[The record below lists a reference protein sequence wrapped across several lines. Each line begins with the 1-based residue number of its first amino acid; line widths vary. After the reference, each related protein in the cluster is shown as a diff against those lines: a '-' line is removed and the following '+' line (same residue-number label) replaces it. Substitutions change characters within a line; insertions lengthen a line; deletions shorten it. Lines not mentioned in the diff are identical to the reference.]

1 MSDIFKVLLVFV
13 AMLLLLRLR
22 WNIGYVMFIASGFL
36 FILYLVPLPVI
47 FSTIKTTATDAA
59 TVKLFLALALIRLL
73 EIVLR
78 EKHVLSNMMEAS
90 KAFFKRKKGV
100 IISMPMLIGLL
111 PSLGGAYFSAP
122 MVEESTKGLNM
133 SPEEKGFI
141 NYWFR
146 HPWEYIL
153 PLYPGIL
160 LASAISKIEL
170 RDFIFA
176 NTLYALLLIITGFYF
191 GLRGVRGRFIKDQA
205 RSDADK
211 SADARLLWS
220 FLPVVLVLFLVIV
233 LKMELHYS
241 LGIVICLLFIFYR
254 VGLKDIFRYLKHGFA
269 AEVLILIS
277 GTMLFKFS
285 LENSGAVGHLS
296 RYFSESRIPVLP
308 VFFALPFVS
317 GILTGL
323 TVASVGSA
331 FPLLIS
337 MAGGAHLNQLSFA
350 FAAGYIGVLLS
361 PVHLCLILTREY
373 FKADMWGIYKK
384 IIPSGTII
392 MTGAFLEFFLM

>member
-1 MSDIFKVLLVFV
+1 MSDIFKILLVFV
-13 AMLLLLRLR
+13 TMLLLLRLK
-22 WNIGYVMFIASGFL
+22 WNIGYVMFIASGLL
-36 FILYLVPLPVI
+36 FILYLVPVPVI
-47 FSTIKTTATDAA
+47 FSTIMTTATDAT

-90 KAFFKRKKGV
+90 KRLLKRKKGV

-160 LASAISKIEL
+160 LASAISRIEL
-170 RDFIFA
+170 RNFIFA
-176 NTLYALLLIITGFYF
+176 NTLYALTLIITGFHF
-191 GLRGVRGRFIKDQA
+191 GLRGVRGKFMKDPA
-205 RSDADK
+205 RLDVDK
-211 SADARLLWS
+211 SADMRLLWS

-241 LGIVICLLFIFYR
+241 LGIVIGLLFISYR
-254 VGLKDIFRYLKHGFA
+254 VGLKDMFRYLKHGFA
-269 AEVLILIS
+269 IEVLILIF
-277 GTMLFKFS
+277 GVMLFKFS

-296 RYFSESRIPVLP
+296 RYFYESRIPVLP
-308 VFFALPFVS
+308 ILFALPFVS
-317 GILTGL
+317 GLLTGL
-323 TVASVGSA
+323 TVASVGST

-350 FAAGYIGVLLS
+350 FASGYIGVLLS

-373 FKADMWGIYKK
+373 FKADIWGIYKK
-384 IIPSGTII
+384 IIPSGMII
-392 MTGAFLEFFLM
+392 MAGAFLEFFLM